1 MSRED
6 YNNLNPNVDREI
18 EKNDKSEHG
27 TQTSSNLM
35 NISVDP
41 EPITRKRSGTL
52 HEAMTEIE
60 KHWEPKTIM
69 KSTEGKKGSKG
80 NHWHWKPEVS
90 ITPQ

>member
-27 TQTSSNLM
+27 TQMSSNLM

-52 HEAMTEIE
+52 YA
-60 KHWEPKTIM
+60 
-69 KSTEGKKGSKG
+69 
-80 NHWHWKPEVS
+80 VA
-90 ITPQ
+90 